1 MDSRMIKIILT
12 ALVCSSFLSAEK
24 YSVED
29 EMKLKRMKEDLGLYK
44 PTKKELKLRRIKE
57 EMGIAEPSRKEREID
72 RIRHELKIGN
82 EVPTREGLFDDVKD
96 ALDVGD
102 TFDDAID
109 SAKDTLG
116 LKKEKKKKK
125 NDDFSFSET
134 LSDFYDTVGLEEGE
148 NWGLPT
154 VFGFNEKK
162 KARTFLG
169 SKTLGGTFL
178 GDVKDSS
185 SMFYSGMKNS
195 GQSAE
200 MMSGM
205 MYNSSRMYNNMFGMF
220 DDSPLNIFEDEKE
233 TSMFDFVEG
242 GNSMMEMF
250 N

>member
-1 MDSRMIKIILT
+1 MNKTILV
-12 ALVCSSFLSAEK
+12 ALALSSFLLAEK

-29 EMKLKRMKEDLGLYK
+29 ELKLKQMKEDLGLYK
-44 PTKKELKLRRIKE
+44 PTKKELKLRKIKE

-82 EVPTREGLFDDVKD
+82 EVPQRDGLFDDVKD

-102 TFDDAID
+102 SFDDAYD
-109 SAKDTLG
+109 DVKDTLG
-116 LKKEKKKKK
+116 LKKKKKKKKK
-125 NDDFSFSET
+125 NDDFSFGKT
-134 LSDFYDTVGLEEGE
+134 LTDFYDTVGLEEGE
-148 NWGLPT
+148 KWGLPT
-154 VFGFNEKK
+154 AFGFNEKK
-162 KARTFLG
+162 KARKFWG
-169 SKTLGGTFL
+169 SKTLGATFL

-185 SMFYSGMKNS
+185 TMFYSGMKNS

-205 MYNSSRMYNNMFGMF
+205 MYNSSKMYNNMFGMF

-242 GNSMMEMF
+242 GNSMMDMF

>member
-1 MDSRMIKIILT
+1 MNKIILT
-12 ALVCSSFLSAEK
+12 ALVCSSFLLAEK

-57 EMGIAEPSRKEREID
+57 EMGIAEPSRKDREID
-72 RIRHELKIGN
+72 HIRHDLKIGFD
-82 EVPTREGLFDDVKD
+82 VPEREGLFDDVKD

-102 TFDDAID
+102 KFDDAID

-148 NWGLPT
+148 SWGLPT

-220 DDSPLNIFEDEKE
+220 DGSALNIFEDEKE

>member
-1 MDSRMIKIILT
+1 MIKIILT